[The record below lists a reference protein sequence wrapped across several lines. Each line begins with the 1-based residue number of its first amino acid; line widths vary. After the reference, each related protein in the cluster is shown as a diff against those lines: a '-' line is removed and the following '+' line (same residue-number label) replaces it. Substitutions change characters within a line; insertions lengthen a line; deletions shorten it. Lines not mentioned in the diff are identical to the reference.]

1 MLKITPRRA
10 KKVDPDDFMDF
21 IKDAQFV
28 LDRGRSQ
35 KDIAEL
41 LGISEANLSKY
52 LNGAVKFPV
61 TYAFINRFKSIFRN
75 ITQLRKLS
83 PEEQEV
89 LLTATN
95 EEGLDFTIEEKLD
108 SIKEDLNDLRKDV
121 ALLREEV
128 RALAATRHPT
138 D

>member
-10 KKVDPDDFMDF
+10 KKVDPDDFMEF
-21 IKDAQFV
+21 IQDAQFV

-52 LNGAVKFPV
+52 LNGVVKFPV
-61 TYAFINRFKSIFRN
+61 TYTFINRFKSIFRN

-83 PEEQEV
+83 PQEREV
-89 LLTATN
+89 LLATTN
-95 EEGLDFTIEEKLD
+95 EEGLDFTIDEKLD
-108 SIKEDLNDLRKDV
+108 SIREDLDDIRKDV

-128 RALAATRHPT
+128 KALAVARRQT